1 MSWQSSRIIGQRKI
15 NCYPLRPL
23 LTVMCVTHLC
33 DTTASE
39 AKEDVDMKETVQ
51 GIVYFQNAQYEKHCH
66 KCLKWKNLF
75 YH

>member
-1 MSWQSSRIIGQRKI
+1 MLPIKASADF
-15 NCYPLRPL
+15 
-23 LTVMCVTHLC
+23 VMCVTHLC

-51 GIVYFQNAQYEKHCH
+51 GIGLVYFQNAQYEKHCH
-66 KCLKWKNLF
+66 LTSKCLKWKNPF